1 MRVLIVFV
9 VAALAMEPMAALLH
23 RVVMHAV
30 GWGWHRSHHQR
41 RVGVLERNDLFPLV
55 FAGLTIAV
63 MAAGAA
69 GGRPDL
75 IAAGAG
81 VTAYGVAYLVVHDL
95 CIHGRFVGRPIGAG
109 RYVRWVRSAHRVH
122 HLYGVAPYGFLS
134 PIVPPE
140 LSRRAAASGGEPFEG
155 RRHRARATAA
165 TLDAVVTDTRREK
178 TS

>member
-1 MRVLIVFV
+1 MRVVIVFAI
-9 VAALAMEPMAALLH
+9 AALAMEPMAALLH
-23 RVVMHAV
+23 RTVMHAI

-55 FAGLTIAV
+55 FAALTIIVMAIGAGTGLT
-63 MAAGAA
+63 
-69 GGRPDL
+69 DL
-75 IAAGAG
+75 VAAGAG
-81 VTAYGVAYLVVHDL
+81 VTAYGFAYLVVHDL
-95 CIHGRFVGRPIGAG
+95 CIHGRFVGAPVGRG

-140 LSRRAAASGGEPFEG
+140 LRRRAAATPGEPFEA
-155 RRHRARATAA
+155 RPQRARATAA
-165 TLDAVVTDTRREK
+165 TLDVVDTETRREK